1 MSVENAKKFKK
12 DLEENEELKANVKKE
27 LEALKDSGKK
37 EKELIPEIARKLG
50 YDFTDEEFKEESSK
64 STELSDEELANVSG
78 GMCTADAPDGHELE
92 CILKWYHGWS
102 DYYNK
107 KMICEECHSTNTYY
121 DDDICRNLICND
133 CGHKNPGY
141 HGSGDS
147 DIWQH

>member
-1 MSVENAKKFKK
+1 MSVENVKKFREDVEK
-12 DLEENEELKANVKKE
+12 NEELKNKIMNE
-27 LEALKDSGKK
+27 LEAQKDNGKK
-37 EKELIPEIARKLG
+37 EKELITEIANKNG
-50 YDFTDEEFKEESSK
+50 YEFTEEELIKDGATIHK
-64 STELSDEELANVSG
+64 LSDEELANVSG
-78 GMCTADAPDGHELE
+78 GLCNADAPDGHELE
-92 CILKWYHGWS
+92 CILRWYHGWS

-107 KMICEECHSTNTYY
+107 KMICEECHSTNTHY

>member
-1 MSVENAKKFKK
+1 MSVENVKKFKK
-12 DLEENEELKANVKKE
+12 DLDESAELKEKIKKE
-27 LEALKDSGKK
+27 LEVYKDS
-37 EKELIPEIARKLG
+37 EKDERDLIPEVARKLG
-50 YDFTDEEFKEESSK
+50 YDFTDEEFKEECSK
-64 STELSDEELANVSG
+64 PQEISDEELANVSG
-78 GMCTADAPDGHELE
+78 GLCNADAPDGHELE

-107 KMICEECHSTNTYY
+107 KMICEECHSTNTHY

>member
-1 MSVENAKKFKK
+1 MSVENVKKFREDFK
-12 DLEENEELKANVKKE
+12 ENEELKGKVEKE
-27 LEALKDSGKK
+27 LEAYKDSGKK
-37 EKELIPEIARKLG
+37 ERELIPEIARKLG
-50 YDFTDEEFKEESSK
+50 YDFTDEEFSEANK
-64 STELSDEELANVSG
+64 TLSDEELANVSG

-107 KMICEECHSTNTYY
+107 KMICEECHSTNTHY

>member
-1 MSVENAKKFKK
+1 MSVENVKKFRK
-12 DLEENEELKANVKKE
+12 DLRESEELNENLKKE
-27 LEALKDSGKK
+27 LEIFKDSGKK
-37 EKELIPEIARKLG
+37 ERELIPEIARKLG
-50 YDFTDEEFKEESSK
+50 YDFTDEEFKEANK
-64 STELSDEELANVSG
+64 ALSDEELANVSG
-78 GMCTADAPDGHELE
+78 GLCNAEAPDGHELE

-107 KMICEECHSTNTYY
+107 KMICEECHSTNTHY

>member
-1 MSVENAKKFKK
+1 MSVEN
-12 DLEENEELKANVKKE
+12 VKKLRE
-27 LEALKDSGKK
+27 DLKDNK
-37 EKELIPEIARKLG
+37 ELREKIENKLKSIKDNDKNEIDLIPEIARKLG
-50 YDFTDEEFKEESSK
+50 YDFTDEEFKNVNK
-64 STELSDEELANVSG
+64 ELSDEELANVSG
-78 GMCTADAPDGHELE
+78 GLCNADAPDGHELE

-107 KMICEECHSTNTYY
+107 KMICEECHSTNTHY